1 MPKAPFERIF
11 SLSERKKIL
20 AKVFKDKV
28 KVIVKINKN
37 LVFEVKAEDDI
48 EKNVA
53 STEEA
58 MHFPIKVFPVP
69 IIRLHRYQ
77 EGQTTI
83 VLSAEHEF
91 Q

>member
-37 LVFEVKAEDDI
+37 LVF
-48 EKNVA
+48 
-53 STEEA
+53 
-58 MHFPIKVFPVP
+58 
-69 IIRLHRYQ
+69 
-77 EGQTTI
+77 
-83 VLSAEHEF
+83 
-91 Q
+91 